1 VRLDVERAS
10 IDHTPWN
17 HPFLTADHIARFRS
31 YSDVIQTEALEHRQ
45 RHPRALDAAF
55 AVNMA
60 QSMYKWASLAA
71 KYGGRGTV
79 YLHPQDHT
87 AISRPEWEEYDG
99 EFPDVLDG
107 PGFLAASG
115 AQPLN
120 VPVIVPPNEGSE
132 LWGAYARNRQLPPW
146 KGSIKQ
152 FISEHA
158 PALAMRIFGNPEIAV
173 LRARTPTVRFRPL
186 IELDGM
192 YPNFRFAELLA
203 KHEVT
208 YVASAPFPA
217 YASGKPYCI
226 FSVGGDLQFDA
237 GRKDDYGKAMRLA
250 FSSARFILVSNPHTL
265 GHCRRLGFD
274 NAVYLPYPMDT
285 DRYAPGAGEARREWV
300 ARYGGSVFVL
310 TTSRIDKDVK
320 GHSNDLFGA
329 IAEVAR
335 ARADVRFLFLGW
347 GAQADE
353 LRARISALGL
363 AGQLIVLPPV
373 GKKRLI
379 DYYRSSD
386 VVLDTFVY
394 GYYGATALEAAA
406 TAKPVIM
413 RLRTEHYAPLYRG
426 DVAPVLNASSPAEV
440 REWLLKLAQ
449 SATLRLESGAA
460 LREWIVRTHG
470 EQTTAPLMLA
480 LLQLAA
486 DRKPAGNPADN
497 PLRAPLSTEERE
509 YHEQCLQ

>member
-1 VRLDVERAS
+1 VSVVFDRPS
-10 IDHTPWN
+10 IDNTPWN
-17 HPFLTADHIARFRS
+17 HPFLTADHIARFRD
-31 YSDVIQTEALEHRQ
+31 YSDVIQAAALAHRE
-45 RHPRALDAAF
+45 RHPRPLDAAF

-60 QSMYKWASLAA
+60 QSMYKWAGLAA

-99 EFPDVLDG
+99 EYPNVLDG
-107 PGFLAASG
+107 PGFLAATG
-115 AQPLN
+115 AHTLT
-120 VPVIVPPNEGSE
+120 VPVVEPPNEGSE
-132 LWGAYARNRQLPPW
+132 LWGAYARNRLLPPW
-146 KGSIKQ
+146 KGAIKQ
-152 FISEHA
+152 FVSEQA
-158 PALAMRIFGNPEIAV
+158 PAVAMRVFGNPEIAA

-186 IELDGM
+186 VELDGM
-192 YPNFRFAELLA
+192 YPNFGFAAMLA
-203 KHEVT
+203 RHEVT

-237 GRKDDYGKAMRLA
+237 GRTDDYGKAMRLA
-250 FSSARFILVSNPHTL
+250 FAGARFILVSNPHTL

-285 DRYAPGAGEARREWV
+285 DRYAPGAGDVRREWV
-300 ARYGGSVFVL
+300 ARYGGDVFVL
-310 TTSRIDKDVK
+310 TTSRIDKAVK
-320 GHSNDLFGA
+320 GHSDDFFDVIGA
-329 IAEVAR
+329 VAR
-335 ARADVRFLFLGW
+335 ARNNVRFLFLGW

-353 LRARISALGL
+353 LRARINALGL
-363 AGQLIVLPPV
+363 TGQLIVLPPV

-386 VVLDTFVY
+386 VVVDTFVY

-413 RLRTEHYAPLYRG
+413 KLRSEHYAPLYRG
-426 DVAPVLNASSPAEV
+426 DVAPVQNASAPAEV
-440 REWLLKLAQ
+440 QEWLLKLAD
-449 SATLRLESGAA
+449 SAQLRIDSGRAM
-460 LREWIVRTHG
+460 REWIVRTHG
-470 EQTTAPLMLA
+470 EQKTAPLMLA

-486 DRKPAGNPADN
+486 DRRPAGDLGDN
-497 PLRAPLSTEERE
+497 PLSEPLSAEERE
-509 YHEQCLQ
+509 YHQQCLQ